1 MKLLCFFGAHE
12 RAFPGSNLTC
22 RRTFESHHLGDLQRS
37 TGGQLPPRPQQKL
50 QYPQR
55 CIAAENTRNHH
66 LEAYHIPSYTHGFY
80 PGMWSH
86 HQAAATENKH
96 LEHNF
101 NWSPVQWGWYYI
113 YNIYISY
120 ISCIIRTCTRVCQ
133 KKHSETWQIFLV
145 SKLQSITPLSP
156 CSDSNIHNHHIP
168 PQNSGCDKPKK
179 STCQQAIN
187 VYAAQWHIIGCIMA
201 GTRKTCVGNRCYM
214 FFHVSADA

>member
-37 TGGQLPPRPQQKL
+37 TGGQLPPRTQQKL

-55 CIAAENTRNHH
+55 CIAAENNRNHH
-66 LEAYHIPSYTHGFY
+66 QKAYHIPSYTHGFY

-96 LEHNF
+96 LEHKF

-113 YNIYISY
+113 YIYTY
-120 ISCIIRTCTRVCQ
+120 
-133 KKHSETWQIFLV
+133 
-145 SKLQSITPLSP
+145 
-156 CSDSNIHNHHIP
+156 HI
-168 PQNSGCDKPKK
+168 
-179 STCQQAIN
+179 
-187 VYAAQWHIIGCIMA
+187 Y
-201 GTRKTCVGNRCYM
+201 
-214 FFHVSADA
+214 HVSLEKHVLEYAQKTQWNMTNILGYKVTKHNSTITMQWFKHP